1 MSPAPDPGTP
11 LLAVRGLGIEF
22 RTRAEVRTAV
32 RDLDLTIAAGEVLA
46 LVGESGSG
54 KSVTAMSLLGL
65 LPPTA
70 QVVGSAVLAGT
81 DGTDIELIGASRDSL
96 RSVRGGRIG
105 TVFQEP
111 FTAFNPVI
119 RLGAQI
125 VEALRAHR
133 TLARPEA
140 EAETLR
146 LLQRVG
152 LREPGRIAASFP
164 HQVSG
169 GQLQRA
175 MIAMAISGR
184 PELLIAD
191 EPTTALD
198 VTVQAGILDL
208 LRELRDDLGTAILL
222 ITHDMGVVADLA
234 DDVVV
239 LREGIVQESGTADN
253 VFGSPTAAY
262 TRRLLDAVPRVDVS
276 RAALVPDR
284 ATPDEP
290 DPAPAARLSNVT
302 VRYGSGRHQLTAVE
316 DASLVV
322 PAGQTVGLVGESGSG
337 KTTLGKAIAHLVPV
351 ASGSI
356 EVAGAD
362 MNTLRS
368 RALRQARARIGFVFQ
383 NPAESLNPRARV
395 GAVVAEPLTLH
406 TKLGQAERQALVA
419 DLLSRVQLPAD
430 AIDRYPHELSGG
442 ERQRV
447 AIARALV
454 LDPSLVI
461 ADEPTSALD
470 VSVQATILDLLAAL
484 QGEFGFSCLFISHD
498 LAVVR
503 AVSQQVAVMRAGRI
517 IEQGPTED
525 VLVEPRDD
533 YTRALLAAVP
543 VPDPRTQRER
553 RAARAIALQA
563 VEPAV

>member
-1 MSPAPDPGTP
+1 VTERTP

-22 RTRAEVRTAV
+22 HTRAGRRTAV
-32 RDLDLTIAAGEVLA
+32 RDLDATIRPGEVLA

-65 LPPTA
+65 LPSAA
-70 QVVGSAVLAGT
+70 QVAGSAVLTGA
-81 DGTDIELIGASRDSL
+81 DGESIQLIGADSVTL

-125 VEALRAHR
+125 VEALRTHR
-133 TLARPEA
+133 TLTRPEA
-140 EAETLR
+140 QAEALR
-146 LLQRVG
+146 LLERVG
-152 LREPGRIAASFP
+152 LREPLRIFASYP

-239 LREGIVQESGTADN
+239 LREGVVQEAGTAAD

-262 TRRLLDAVPRVDVS
+262 TRRLLDAVPRVDVV
-276 RAALVPDR
+276 RAGLVPDR
-284 ATPDEP
+284 AVSADPDTV
-290 DPAPAARLSNVT
+290 PAARLSGVT

-337 KTTLGKAIAHLVPV
+337 KTTLGKAVAHLVPV

-362 MNTLRS
+362 ISSLRS
-368 RALRQARARIGFVFQ
+368 RALRDARARIGFVFQ

-406 TKLGQAERQALVA
+406 TRLGQAERQALVA
-419 DLLSRVQLPAD
+419 DLLERVQLPAD

-470 VSVQATILDLLAAL
+470 VSVQATILELLAAL
-484 QGEFGFSCLFISHD
+484 QRELGFSCLFISHD

-503 AVSQQVAVMRAGRI
+503 AVSQHVAVMRAGRI
-517 IEQGPTED
+517 VEQGPTED
-525 VLVEPRDD
+525 VLVDPRDE

-543 VPDPRTQRER
+543 VPDPRAQRGR
-553 RAARAIALQA
+553 RVARAIALQA

>member
-1 MSPAPDPGTP
+1 MTTGPEPAP
-11 LLAVRGLGIEF
+11 LLAARRLGIEF
-22 RTRAEVRTAV
+22 DTHAGRRTAV
-32 RDLDLTIAAGEVLA
+32 RDLDLTIAPGQVVA

-54 KSVTAMSLLGL
+54 KSVSAMSLLGL

-70 QVVGSAVLAGT
+70 RVEGTAVLSSPERGAV
-81 DGTDIELIGASRDSL
+81 ELIGADRATL

-111 FTAFNPVI
+111 FTAFNPVL

-133 TLARPEA
+133 PLTRTEA
-140 EAETLR
+140 ESETIR
-146 LLQRVG
+146 LLERVG
-152 LREPGRIAASFP
+152 LRDPARIAGSFP

-208 LRELRDDLGTAILL
+208 LRELRRDLGTAILL
-222 ITHDMGVVADLA
+222 ITHDMGVVADIA
-234 DDVVV
+234 DEVVV
-239 LREGIVQESGTADN
+239 LREGVVQETGTSED

-262 TRRLLDAVPRVDVS
+262 TRKLLAAVPRVDVT
-276 RAALVPDR
+276 RAGLVPADR
-284 ATPDEP
+284 TPVAAD
-290 DPAPAARLSNVT
+290 DVPAARLTDVT
-302 VRYGSGRHQLTAVE
+302 VAYGSGSHRLAAVQ
-316 DASLVV
+316 DVSLVV

-337 KTTLGKAIAHLVPV
+337 KTTLGKAVARLVAPE
-351 ASGSI
+351 AGSI
-356 EVAGAD
+356 LVAGSD
-362 MNTLRS
+362 MASLRAREL
-368 RALRQARARIGFVFQ
+368 RAARARIGFVFQ

-406 TKLGQAERQALVA
+406 TRLGQTERRARVA
-419 DLLSRVQLPAD
+419 DLLARVKLPAD
-430 AIDRYPHELSGG
+430 VIDRHPHELSGG

-470 VSVQATILDLLAAL
+470 VSVQATILDLFASL
-484 QGEFGFSCLFISHD
+484 QRELGFSCLFISHD

-503 AVSQQVAVMRAGRI
+503 AVSQHVAVMRAGRI
-517 IEQGPTED
+517 VEHGPTEH
-525 VLVEPRDD
+525 VLVNPRDD

-543 VPDPRTQRER
+543 VPDPQAQRQR
-553 RAARAIALQA
+553 RAER
-563 VEPAV
+563 VPGSTRSP

>member
-1 MSPAPDPGTP
+1 MTTGPEPAP
-11 LLAVRGLGIEF
+11 LLAARRLGIEF
-22 RTRAEVRTAV
+22 DTHAGRRTAV
-32 RDLDLTIAAGEVLA
+32 RDLDLTIAPGQVVA

-54 KSVTAMSLLGL
+54 KSVSAMSLLGL

-70 QVVGSAVLAGT
+70 RVEGTAVLSSPGRGT
-81 DGTDIELIGASRDSL
+81 VELIGADRATL

-111 FTAFNPVI
+111 FTAFNPVL

-133 TLARPEA
+133 PLTRTEA
-140 EAETLR
+140 ESETIR
-146 LLQRVG
+146 LLERVG
-152 LREPGRIAASFP
+152 LRDPARIAGSFP

-208 LRELRDDLGTAILL
+208 LRELRRDLGTAILL
-222 ITHDMGVVADLA
+222 ITHDMGVVADIA
-234 DDVVV
+234 DEVVV
-239 LREGIVQESGTADN
+239 LREGVVQETGTSED

-262 TRRLLDAVPRVDVS
+262 TRKLLAAVPRVDVT
-276 RAALVPDR
+276 RAGLVPADR
-284 ATPDEP
+284 TPVAAD
-290 DPAPAARLSNVT
+290 DVPAARLTDVT
-302 VRYGSGRHQLTAVE
+302 VAYGSGSRRVAAVQ
-316 DASLVV
+316 DVSLVV

-337 KTTLGKAIAHLVPV
+337 KTTLGKAVARLVAPE
-351 ASGSI
+351 AGSI
-356 EVAGAD
+356 LVAGSD
-362 MNTLRS
+362 MASLRAREL
-368 RALRQARARIGFVFQ
+368 RAARARIGFVFQ

-406 TKLGQAERQALVA
+406 TRLGQAERRARVA
-419 DLLSRVQLPAD
+419 DLLARVKLPAD
-430 AIDRYPHELSGG
+430 AIDRHPHELSGG

-470 VSVQATILDLLAAL
+470 VSVQATILDLFASL
-484 QGEFGFSCLFISHD
+484 QRELGFSCLFISHD

-503 AVSQQVAVMRAGRI
+503 AVSQHVAVMRAGRI
-517 IEQGPTED
+517 VEHGPTEH
-525 VLVEPRDD
+525 VLVNPRDD

-543 VPDPRTQRER
+543 VPDPQAQRQR
-553 RAARAIALQA
+553 RAER
-563 VEPAV
+563 VPGSMRST